1 MHTSEADLS
10 ECLEG
15 DLERF
20 FPRIMLLGRR
30 RIVTRTQLAKPR
42 CPDRPR
48 SRAAKPSAQK
58 RFHRG
63 VHSPTRWVLYGASDT
78 CASDLRTRSRA
89 VEGTPRGSLSQHSVE
104 PRATRTKATHPP
116 HIQQQARGHSSALS
130 NRRPA
135 TEARRTDRLSSR
147 AGSQVVSR
155 PQCKGGKGRGK
166 AKRIT
171 LRWLNL
177 ATNKDDDAK

>member
-1 MHTSEADLS
+1 
-10 ECLEG
+10 
-15 DLERF
+15 
-20 FPRIMLLGRR
+20 MLLGWR

-48 SRAAKPSAQK
+48 SRAAKPSAQE

-63 VHSPTRWVLYGASDT
+63 VHSPSRWVLYGASDT
-78 CASDLRTRSRA
+78 CASALRTRARA
-89 VEGTPRGSLSQHSVE
+89 VEGTPRGPLSQHSTE
-104 PRATRTKATHPP
+104 PRATRSETKHLP
-116 HIQQQARGHSSALS
+116 HIQQQTRGHSSALS

-155 PQCKGGKGRGK
+155 PQCKGGNGRGK
-166 AKRIT
+166 GSQKRSESPCGGSI
-171 LRWLNL
+171 
-177 ATNKDDDAK
+177 